1 MSIAPFKKMRSCVGG
16 LIVSCAVAASAR
28 AGIDPESN
36 TDAGNPAAAIYS
48 TNEVQRQALIARQLD
63 LNRQMI
69 WSSGYAGPLDP
80 WWSVPSINWRYPRP
94 LVEQPIGH
102 ESIQTGPNR
111 WIYRPLYA
119 RDVQPPET
127 IWAPPADLGAVQQAP
142 VQLPGPSNPEPLV
155 RPLPGPQPKKPPLPG
170 PREF

>member
-1 MSIAPFKKMRSCVGG
+1 MSIAPFNKMGWSVGG
-16 LIVSCAVAASAR
+16 LIVSCALAASAR

-48 TNEVQRQALIARQLD
+48 TNEVQRQAMIARQLD

-80 WWSVPSINWRYPRP
+80 WWCVPSINWRYPRP
-94 LVEQPIGH
+94 LVEQPVGH

-119 RDVQPPET
+119 RDVEQPAT
-127 IWAPPADLGAVQQAP
+127 DLAPPGSFEVVQPAP
-142 VQLPGPSNPEPLV
+142 AQLPGPSNREPDD
-155 RPLPGPQPKKPPLPG
+155 RPLPGLQLKKRPG